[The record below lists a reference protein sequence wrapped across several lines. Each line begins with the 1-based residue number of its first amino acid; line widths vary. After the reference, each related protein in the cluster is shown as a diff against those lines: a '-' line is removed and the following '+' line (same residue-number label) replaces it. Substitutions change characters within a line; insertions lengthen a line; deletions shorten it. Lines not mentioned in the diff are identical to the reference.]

1 MKPMRPVAAPTAP
14 SRPVKTG
21 WPGARW
27 SPDVADPMMDPVDRV
42 VGLAFFD
49 PAFRAALLTN
59 PAAALAPEPMPLAV
73 KRALVSIHASSVEE
87 FARRAVEPARPGRRP
102 RRPTAGRRSNRR
114 TWAPWPAPEVDPP
127 PAPHLPHPHPDRC
140 VRGCF
145 GVSPARARSV
155 GPPDEQPA
163 PARRRRGRPARREC
177 ARQGPAARRAA
188 GYRQSARSARRRRH
202 GRPARAARAPRRH
215 RWGKR
220 AVTP

>member
-49 PAFRAALLTN
+49 PAYRAALLTN

-87 FARRAVEPARPGRRP
+87 FARRAVEARTGVAASSARQAPAEADG
-102 RRPTAGRRSNRR
+102 
-114 TWAPWPAPEVDPP
+114 WPAQQP
-127 PAPHLPHPHPDRC
+127 
-140 VRGCF
+140 
-145 GVSPARARSV
+145 SYV
-155 GPPDEQPA
+155 GSL
-163 PARRRRGRPARREC
+163 
-177 ARQGPAARRAA
+177 A
-188 GYRQSARSARRRRH
+188 GAGS
-202 GRPARAARAPRRH
+202 
-215 RWGKR
+215 
-220 AVTP
+220 